1 MMSSGTTGNN
11 PSKIMLDKKTSAR
24 QTKVLAKIINQYIGS
39 KRLPMIIIDNE
50 STIKNRNK
58 FSAIAC
64 WNFLAFQCLEKI
76 NYLHLMTK

>member
-58 FSAIAC
+58 FSARSAGIFGFFNV
-64 WNFLAFQCLEKI
+64 WKR
-76 NYLHLMTK
+76 

>member
-1 MMSSGTTGNN
+1 
-11 PSKIMLDKKTSAR
+11 MLDKKTSAR

-58 FSAIAC
+58 FSIVLS
-64 WNFLAFQCLEKI
+64 NFVSFWKR
-76 NYLHLMTK
+76 